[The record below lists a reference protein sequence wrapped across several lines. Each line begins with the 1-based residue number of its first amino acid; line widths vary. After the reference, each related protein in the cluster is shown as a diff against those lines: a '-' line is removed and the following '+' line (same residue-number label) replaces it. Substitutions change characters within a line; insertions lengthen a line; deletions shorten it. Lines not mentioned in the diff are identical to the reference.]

1 MGGELPIPRIAIG
14 DSPDAKRAAFAD
26 FLAAAKAALG
36 EDDDGGGDGG
46 GGRGGGGHDAVAA
59 MATLAFLLA
68 RLLPH
73 ATWSGF
79 YRARRDGSL
88 IVGPYVGTSMGCLR
102 IPAGRGV
109 CGAAAAGRR
118 ALVVPDV
125 AAFPGHIACASST
138 RSELV
143 VPVYEGGDAGDGR
156 VVAVVDLDSDAPAAF
171 DDADADGVAALCQWL
186 GAAFFPPRGD
196 EAAAGR

>member
-1 MGGELPIPRIAIG
+1 MGGDLPIPRIAIG
-14 DSPDAKRAAFAD
+14 DPPDAKRAAYAD
-26 FLAAAKAALG
+26 FLDAGKAALG
-36 EDDDGGGDGG
+36 DGGDA
-46 GGRGGGGHDAVAA
+46 DAVAA
-59 MATLAFLLA
+59 LSTLAFLLA

-79 YRARRDGSL
+79 YRADTRQNDGSL

-102 IPAGRGV
+102 IPAGKGV
-109 CGAAAAGRR
+109 CGAAAQQRR

-143 VPVYEGGDAGDGR
+143 VPVYEGGDERDGR
-156 VVAVVDLDSDAPAAF
+156 VVAVVDLDSDTAAAF
-171 DDADADGVAALCQWL
+171 DDADAEGVAALCSWL
-186 GAAFFPPRGD
+186 GATFFPRGGHGGGNSSR
-196 EAAAGR
+196 AIAT